1 VTGLF
6 LAAEALA
13 LPLAFYEGFLLERRF
28 GLGRQRASEW
38 AADSAKAGLIGLVL
52 SLAGAGFTYW
62 ALRWS
67 ASLWWVP
74 VWGAFTAFTAL
85 SVYAAPVLLFPLF
98 FRFEPMR
105 RDDLHA
111 RLLALAR
118 RAGAPV
124 LGVFEWKLGEKSRTA
139 NAALV
144 GLGATRRILLSDTL
158 LAGYSDEEV
167 EVVLAHELAH
177 HEHGDLRRVIATDAC
192 VTLLTLLACH
202 GVLDAAGPWAGLR
215 GPADVAGLPLLLLT
229 GAAVSVLCAPWVNA
243 RSREQERRA
252 DARALDL
259 TRNPAAFLSALRRLG
274 AQNLADEAPSR
285 LTHWFFHSHP
295 PLPER
300 LEMARAWGATHG
312 AAPPR

>member
-1 VTGLF
+1 V
-6 LAAEALA
+6 
-13 LPLAFYEGFLLERRF
+13 
-28 GLGRQRASEW
+28 
-38 AADSAKAGLIGLVL
+38 DSVKAGLIGFVL

-67 ASLWWVP
+67 PSWWWVP
-74 VWGAFTAFTAL
+74 VWGAFTGFTVL

-98 FRFEPMR
+98 FHFEPMTR
-105 RDDLHA
+105 EALRA

-118 RAGAPV
+118 RAGAPT

-144 GLGATRRILLSDTL
+144 GLGSTRRILLSDTL
-158 LAGYSDEEV
+158 LAGYSDEEI

-177 HEHGDLRRVIATDAC
+177 HEHGDLRRLIATEAV
-192 VTLLTLLACH
+192 VTLVTLLACH
-202 GVLDAAGPWAGLR
+202 AVLAAAGSWAGLR
-215 GPADVAGLPLLLLT
+215 APADVAGLPLLLLT
-229 GAAVSVLCAPWVNA
+229 GAVVSVLCAPWVNA
-243 RSREQERRA
+243 RSRAQERRA

-300 LEMARAWGATHG
+300 LEMARAWAAAHG
-312 AAPPR
+312 DALPR